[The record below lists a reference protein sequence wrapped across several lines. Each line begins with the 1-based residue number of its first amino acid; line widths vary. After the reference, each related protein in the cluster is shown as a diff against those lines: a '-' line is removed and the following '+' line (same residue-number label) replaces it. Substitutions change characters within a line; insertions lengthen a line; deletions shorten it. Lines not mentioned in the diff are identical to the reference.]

1 MHGRG
6 VIPLKGSCGGKVYL
20 WHLSDWNE
28 DIINIQLG
36 LLNEALH
43 SYYIYT
49 FITRY
54 GLPLA
59 FGWWLTSRT
68 FAFGVFTTFTL
79 IWKEKL
85 VILLGKKFMYFNDGD
100 CKILSSLF
108 GFYIACLFTTTT
120 SSYENEH
127 GGPISTKAR
136 LHTQN
141 CIVSERKDAN
151 ILISFFCKEK
161 KKETKTKPQNTIVT
175 YKTTVWT
182 QNIHVELFG
191 YNIISQTVL
200 SALSYQVTHKWNSLQ
215 AKSLR
220 WFVSSTRADLIWEVG
235 CFP

>member
-1 MHGRG
+1 MTVTGALNNVIDNFSALLLRKRLTSLFLSRKAVSGKPSRKQETISTHGRG
-6 VIPLKGSCGGKVYL
+6 VIPLKGAFGVNVYL
-20 WHLSDWNE
+20 WHLSDWKE
-28 DIINIQLG
+28 DIINIKLG

-43 SYYIYT
+43 SYNIYT

-85 VILLGKKFMYFNDGD
+85 VILLGKKFMCFNDGD

-108 GFYIACLFTTTT
+108 GFYIPCLFTTTT

-127 GGPISTKAR
+127 GGPISTKAG

-141 CIVSERKDAN
+141 CIVSARKDAN

-161 KKETKTKPQNTIVT
+161 KKKRKQNRKI
-175 YKTTVWT
+175 
-182 QNIHVELFG
+182 
-191 YNIISQTVL
+191 
-200 SALSYQVTHKWNSLQ
+200 
-215 AKSLR
+215 R
-220 WFVSSTRADLIWEVG
+220 
-235 CFP
+235 